1 MMINT
6 LNIIYNSSFL
16 FHCVQGHWEVELFLA
31 AVVLF
36 LSRTSGISVFLV
48 LWSINDLVVKLFAIK
63 TVNLRSEK
71 EIIVNV

>member
-48 LWSINDLVVKLFAIK
+48 L
-63 TVNLRSEK
+63 
-71 EIIVNV
+71 